1 MLLVGIP
8 HYFNRVLWYYYNIIV
23 DFLYGREELLMGEL
37 IRKHSKK
44 LVLIVG
50 MLAFV
55 FILAGCSANISLSID
70 PNPIRFDEDNLEQ
83 EVTVTV
89 RTSGIGSVDIDYM
102 DVLILDDEDEEV
114 YSDRIEINESPFVV
128 PGVEVKE
135 DFEIDICEDLID
147 EVIGDEEDIEDL
159 TCKALYNEY
168 LSGDEYKLRI
178 MVQGSISPTAEAD
191 IIFD

>member
-1 MLLVGIP
+1 
-8 HYFNRVLWYYYNIIV
+8 
-23 DFLYGREELLMGEL
+23 MGEL

-128 PGVEVKE
+128 PGVEVQE

-147 EVIGDEEDIEDL
+147 GVIGDEEDIENL
-159 TCKALYNEY
+159 TCKELYNRY